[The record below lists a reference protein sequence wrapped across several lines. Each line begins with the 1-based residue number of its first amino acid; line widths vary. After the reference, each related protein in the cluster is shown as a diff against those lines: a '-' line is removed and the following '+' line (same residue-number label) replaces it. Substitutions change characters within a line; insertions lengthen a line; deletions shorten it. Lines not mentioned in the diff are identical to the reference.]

1 MFENRRIRKNGIGA
15 QALVLSAKEH
25 STFSSN
31 EKPKYDFVL
40 EVRPEGRAPFQANVR
55 QAFYI
60 AERKPVEADIIGVKY
75 DPSSLKVILDL
86 AGDPRFDLEAM
97 QRRTNE
103 MNRETRRILDARQD
117 GTRG

>member
-1 MFENRRIRKNGIGA
+1 MFDNRRIRKHGLTA

-31 EKPKYDFVL
+31 EKPRYDFVL
-40 EVRPEGRAPFQANVR
+40 EVRPGDRTPFQAHIR

-60 AERKPVEADIIGVKY
+60 AERKPVEADVVQVKY
-75 DPSSLKVILDL
+75 EPATLKAIFDL

-97 QRRTNE
+97 QARTNQL
-103 MNRETRRILDARQD
+103 NWETRRLRDEQGRS
-117 GTRG
+117 

>member
-1 MFENRRIRKNGIGA
+1 MFDNRRIRKHGLTA

-31 EKPKYDFVL
+31 EKPRYDFVL
-40 EVRPEGRAPFQANVR
+40 EVRPADRPPFQAQIR

-60 AERKPVEADIIGVKY
+60 AERKPVEADMVQVKY
-75 DPSSLKVILDL
+75 EPSTLKAVFDL

-97 QRRTNE
+97 QQRTNQLNWE
-103 MNRETRRILDARQD
+103 TNRRREGQ
-117 GTRG
+117 GS